1 MTLRIKLS
9 SIDRTAVGTDV
20 MTAWFAKGIGL
31 VKYVERQELA
41 ALKDDRG
48 SITDITEELEEV
60 DVKPAPV
67 LQGRGEPAPQSL
79 FAHDARDHELFQV
92 LFSTSLRTHPR

>member
-1 MTLRIKLS
+1 
-9 SIDRTAVGTDV
+9 
-20 MTAWFAKGIGL
+20 MTAWFAKGVGL

-60 DVKPAPV
+60 DVKPAPA
-67 LQGRGEPAPQSL
+67 L
-79 FAHDARDHELFQV
+79 
-92 LFSTSLRTHPR
+92 